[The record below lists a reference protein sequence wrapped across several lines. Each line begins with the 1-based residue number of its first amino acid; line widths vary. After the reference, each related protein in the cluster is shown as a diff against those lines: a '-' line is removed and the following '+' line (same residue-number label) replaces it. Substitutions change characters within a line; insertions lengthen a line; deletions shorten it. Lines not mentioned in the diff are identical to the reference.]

1 MSSGVI
7 ETGIERLHGLMARF
21 RSQQT
26 LSAQETELLKSVSTW
41 GRVGVVT
48 HSSSVT
54 CAGIPV
60 VESLHHG
67 FLGLSEK
74 LSNSSTRVVGAF
86 GPQHGYWQCEPY
98 NMFETPDGRLT
109 LRDGKELP
117 LYSLYGALREPS
129 ERQLETLDTLVV
141 DLPDIGC
148 RIYTYMTT
156 LAGCLRSAA
165 RAGKRVVVLD
175 RPNPLGLA
183 AVEGNVIEPGLSSFV
198 GWFKIPLRHGLTL
211 GELGRLFAA
220 QENLSVN
227 YQVIAV
233 AGLKRATPVSAFI
246 DLLPRMASPN
256 MPGQRTM
263 GFFPVSVAL
272 EGTNIS
278 EGRGT
283 TTPFQYIG
291 APFLDENKLCE
302 ALDDSF
308 RRLELNSQ
316 ISWRPARFAPSFDK
330 FKGTVCNGVFLDA
343 PVDTGFPVF
352 DGAIALLAA
361 LARASGDALEWR
373 APGYE
378 YNFESNPL
386 DLILGHCRWRPLF
399 EELRRSSADN
409 AWLELRKLVAQAKV
423 QADEFAKVS
432 AGCHLYS

>member
-7 ETGIERLHGLMARF
+7 ETGIERLHGLMAKVRAH
-21 RSQQT
+21 QT
-26 LSAQETELLKSVSTW
+26 LSPDETELLKNISSW

-54 CAGIPV
+54 RAGIPV
-60 VESLHHG
+60 VESLHQG

-74 LSNSSTRVVGAF
+74 LGNSNTRVVGVF

-98 NMFETPDGRLT
+98 NMFETPDGQLT

-129 ERQLETLDTLVV
+129 QRQLETLDTLVV

-183 AVEGNVIEPGLSSFV
+183 VAEGNVIEPGLSSFV

-211 GELGRLFAA
+211 GELGRLFVA
-220 QENLSVN
+220 QECLDVD
-227 YQVIAV
+227 YEVIVA
-233 AGLKRATPVSAFI
+233 AGLKRSTPVGAFI

-256 MPGQRTM
+256 MPGHKTM

-283 TTPFQYIG
+283 TSPFQNIG
-291 APFLDENKLCE
+291 TPFLDENKLCE
-302 ALDDSF
+302 ALDESF
-308 RRLELNSQ
+308 GRLEVRPQ
-316 ISWRPARFAPSFDK
+316 INWRPARFAPSFDK
-330 FKGTVCNGVFLDA
+330 FKGSICNGVFLDS
-343 PVDTGFPVF
+343 PVDAGFPVF

-361 LARASGDALEWR
+361 LARACGGALEWR

-399 EELRRSSADN
+399 EELRHSSADN
-409 AWLELRKLVAQAKV
+409 AWLELRKLLAQARL
-423 QADEFAKVS
+423 QANEFAKVS
-432 AGCHLYS
+432 AGCRLYS